1 MAERLIIKDTVS
13 WEERVAVINEE
24 DELEATK
31 ELVTI
36 ATEAVA
42 SIIGETLLRIESVE
56 DVVLVTIALVD
67 RVISADRLFDAWLE
81 PVAEVDA
88 LFNTTVTV
96 VVIERVISGERVILG
111 DADIEFSPE
120 DEWDVLLVDEGKGER
135 ELDPDSVES
144 EVASALKEDE
154 PESVMSSTVADG
166 VALVVDM
173 GADSVAEGKLLPLT
187 VAVHLACFVVVAIT
201 DAVGLIVEDDV
212 SVVKDDGDPV
222 RVIKFVTIGDS
233 DVCALFDDDGVTDE
247 EALTL
252 EDTDGLFEICGELL
266 DVVVEVD
273 ERVFRD
279 DGVEVLL

>member
-1 MAERLIIKDTVS
+1 M
-13 WEERVAVINEE
+13 
-24 DELEATK
+24 
-31 ELVTI
+31 
-36 ATEAVA
+36 
-42 SIIGETLLRIESVE
+42 
-56 DVVLVTIALVD
+56 
-67 RVISADRLFDAWLE
+67 
-81 PVAEVDA
+81 
-88 LFNTTVTV
+88 
-96 VVIERVISGERVILG
+96 
-111 DADIEFSPE
+111 
-120 DEWDVLLVDEGKGER
+120 
-135 ELDPDSVES
+135 
-144 EVASALKEDE
+144 ASALKEDE